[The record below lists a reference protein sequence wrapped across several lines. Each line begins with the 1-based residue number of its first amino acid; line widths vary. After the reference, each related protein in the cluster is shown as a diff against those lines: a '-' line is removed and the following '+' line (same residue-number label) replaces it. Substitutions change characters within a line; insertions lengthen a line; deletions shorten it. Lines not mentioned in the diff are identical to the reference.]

1 MSYDKKISLI
11 GAGNI
16 GTILAFSL
24 SRKRLGNITLI
35 DKVKGLAEG
44 KCLDLSQSLSAE
56 NLNTK
61 IVGTDDIS
69 KIKDSDVIIITAG
82 IPRKPG
88 MSRDDLVETNFSI
101 MTELG
106 DAIKEYSPSAFVIC
120 VTNPLD
126 AMVWS
131 LKEITGINKRMIVGM
146 AGILDSARFK
156 FFLSNELSV
165 STDSIQT
172 MVLGGHGDSMVPLLR
187 FTSISGIPL
196 TEFIK
201 KKKISKE
208 KVEEIFSRT
217 RNGGGEIVA
226 LMKNSSAFFSPAAS
240 AIEMLESYFFD
251 NRRILPCSAY
261 LEGEYNVNG
270 LCVGVP
276 VIIGKNG
283 VEDIIELE
291 LQNSEKDELDN
302 SIEAVEELVQK
313 CKKLLVKNKN

>member
-1 MSYDKKISLI
+1 MSHDKKISLI

-69 KIKDSDVIIITAG
+69 KIQDSDVIIITAG

-88 MSRDDLVETNFSI
+88 MSRDDLVETNFLI
-101 MTELG
+101 MKELG
-106 DAIKEYSPSAFVIC
+106 NAIKEYSPNAFVIC

-131 LKEITGINKRMIVGM
+131 LKEIAGINKQMIVGM

-156 FFLSNELSV
+156 FFLSNELSI

-172 MVLGGHGDSMVPLLR
+172 MVLGGHGDTMVPLLR

-196 TEFIK
+196 DEFIK
-201 KKKISKE
+201 KKRVNKE
-208 KVEEIFSRT
+208 KVEQIVSRT

-226 LMKNSSAFFSPAAS
+226 LMKNSSAFFSPATS

-251 NRRILPCSAY
+251 NRKILPCSAY

-276 VIIGKNG
+276 IIIGKNG
-283 VEDIIELE
+283 VEEIIELE
-291 LQNSEKDELDN
+291 LQNSEKVEFKN
-302 SIEAVEELVQK
+302 SVEAVKELVHK
-313 CKKLLVKNKN
+313 CKKLLV

>member
-1 MSYDKKISLI
+1 MSHDKKISLI

-61 IVGTDDIS
+61 IIGTDDIS
-69 KIKDSDVIIITAG
+69 KIKGSDVIIITAG

-88 MSRDDLVETNFSI
+88 MSRDDLIETNFSI
-101 MTELG
+101 MKELG
-106 DAIKEYSPSAFVIC
+106 NAIKEYSPNAFVIC

-131 LKEITGINKRMIVGM
+131 LKEIAEIDKRMIVGM

-156 FFLSNELSV
+156 FFLSNELSI

-172 MVLGGHGDSMVPLLR
+172 MVLGGHGDTMVPLIR

-196 TEFIK
+196 AEFIK

-208 KVEEIFSRT
+208 KVEKIILKT

-240 AIEMLESYFFD
+240 AIEMLESYFFN
-251 NRRILPCSAY
+251 NRKILPCSAY

-276 VIIGKNG
+276 VVIGKNG
-283 VEDIIELE
+283 IEDIIELE

-302 SIEAVEELVQK
+302 SIEAVKELVQK
-313 CKKLLVKNKN
+313 CKKLLV

>member
-1 MSYDKKISLI
+1 MSHDKKISLI

-61 IVGTDDIS
+61 IIGTNDIS

-101 MTELG
+101 MNELG
-106 DAIKEYSPSAFVIC
+106 NAIKEYSPNAFVIC

-156 FFLSNELSV
+156 FFLSNELSI

-172 MVLGGHGDSMVPLLR
+172 MVLGGHGDTMVPLLR

-208 KVEEIFSRT
+208 KVEEIVTRT
-217 RNGGGEIVA
+217 RDGGGEIVA
-226 LMKNSSAFFSPAAS
+226 LMKNSSAFFSPATS
-240 AIEMLESYFFD
+240 AIEMLESYFLD
-251 NRRILPCSAY
+251 NKRILPCCAY
-261 LEGEYNVNG
+261 LEGEYNIDG

-283 VEDIIELE
+283 VEEIIELE
-291 LQNSEKDELDN
+291 LQNSEKDELNN
-302 SIEAVEELVQK
+302 SIKAVEELVQK
-313 CKKLLVKNKN
+313 CKKLLV

>member
-1 MSYDKKISLI
+1 MSHDKKISLI

-61 IVGTDDIS
+61 ILGTDDIS

-101 MTELG
+101 MKELG
-106 DAIKEYSPSAFVIC
+106 NAIKEYSPNAFVIC

-131 LKEITGINKRMIVGM
+131 LKEIAGINKQMIVGM

-156 FFLSNELSV
+156 FFLSNELSI

-172 MVLGGHGDSMVPLLR
+172 MVLGGHGDTMVPLLR

-196 TEFIK
+196 NEFIK
-201 KKKISKE
+201 KKMVNKE
-208 KVEEIFSRT
+208 KVEQIVSRT

-226 LMKNSSAFFSPAAS
+226 LMKNSSAFFSPATS

-251 NRRILPCSAY
+251 NRKILPCSAY

-276 VIIGKNG
+276 IIIGKNG
-283 VEDIIELE
+283 VEEIIELE
-291 LQNSEKDELDN
+291 LQNSEKVEFKN
-302 SIEAVEELVQK
+302 SVEAVKELVHK
-313 CKKLLVKNKN
+313 CKKLLV

>member
-1 MSYDKKISLI
+1 MSHDKKISLI

-16 GTILAFSL
+16 GTILAFSI
-24 SRKRLGNITLI
+24 SRKRLGNITLV
-35 DKVKGLAEG
+35 DRVKGLAEG

-61 IVGTDDIS
+61 ILGTDDIS
-69 KIKDSDVIIITAG
+69 KIKNSHAIVITAG

-101 MTELG
+101 MKELG
-106 DAIKEYSPSAFVIC
+106 NAIKKYSPNAFVIC

-131 LKEITGINKRMIVGM
+131 LKEITGIDKKMIVGM

-156 FFLSNELSV
+156 FFLSNELSI

-172 MVLGGHGDSMVPLLR
+172 MVLGGHGDTMVPLLR

-196 TEFIK
+196 SEFIK
-201 KKKISKE
+201 KKRISKD
-208 KVEEIFSRT
+208 KVEEIISRT

-226 LMKNSSAFFSPAAS
+226 LMKNSSAFFSPATS
-240 AIEMLESYFFD
+240 AIEMLESYLFD

-261 LEGEYNVNG
+261 LEGEYNVKG
-270 LCVGVP
+270 MCVGVP
-276 VIIGKNG
+276 VVISKDG
-283 VEDIIELE
+283 VEEIIELD
-291 LQNSEKDELDN
+291 LQNSERSQFDSSVK
-302 SIEAVEELVQK
+302 AVEELVQK
-313 CKKLLVKNKN
+313 CRELLA